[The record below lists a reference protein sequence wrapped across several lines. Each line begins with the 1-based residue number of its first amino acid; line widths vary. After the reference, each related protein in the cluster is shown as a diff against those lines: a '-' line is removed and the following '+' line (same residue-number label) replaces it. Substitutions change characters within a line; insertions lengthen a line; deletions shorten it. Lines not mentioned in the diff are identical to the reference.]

1 MSRYWRLIFLIL
13 FIFLGFIVFYN
24 LPKDKLKLIVFVA
37 PECPISE
44 AILLNLKQISKEFP
58 EEKLHIQLVVP
69 GKLYARSEVDSFVN
83 SNNIKFEV
91 LIDSGALLVE
101 KYGATITP
109 EVFLISYNEVI
120 YSGAIDDR
128 AIDNEI
134 IKQSAS
140 ENYLY
145 NAIKNTIEG
154 KEVLIKKTKAVG
166 CYIEL

>member
-1 MSRYWRLIFLIL
+1 MIL
-13 FIFLGFIVFYN
+13 FIFLGLIIFYN
-24 LPKDKLKLIVFVA
+24 QPKDKLKLIVFVA
-37 PECPISE
+37 PECPISD
-44 AILLNLKQISKEFP
+44 AILLNLNQLSTEFS

-91 LIDSGALLVE
+91 LIDSTAKLVE

-109 EVFLISYNEVI
+109 EVFLISNEEVI
-120 YSGAIDDR
+120 YTGAIDDR

-140 ENYLY
+140 ENYLHD
-145 NAIKNTIEG
+145 AIKNTLEG
-154 KEVLIKKTKAVG
+154 KEVLIKKNKA
-166 CYIEL
+166 